1 MTVLASQHLYRLT
14 SQWKHPLKWKE
25 KVRTARLE
33 MLIDNIDCRAFVVQA
48 FPTLLS
54 FCSPP
59 RPYVSRVTVLAS
71 QHLYRLTSQWK
82 HPLKWKEKVRTARL
96 EMLYISLYFVFG
108 ILYFASYFASYRIA
122 LYFIALYCIVTY
134 SKVVQRMSLV
144 QAAQFGLPA
153 WS

>member
-33 MLIDNIDCRAFVVQA
+33 MLIDNIDWRAFVVQA

-96 EMLYISLYFVFG
+96 EMLYNYIYLY
-108 ILYFASYFASYRIA
+108 IDIYY
-122 LYFIALYCIVTY
+122 TY
-134 SKVVQRMSLV
+134 THFLIGMSCARRLTK
-144 QAAQFGLPA
+144 QQQGFRAGLGY
-153 WS
+153 

>member
-96 EMLYISLYFVFG
+96 EMLFSLIICFV
-108 ILYFASYFASYRIA
+108 LFAQTCHSSSAHQMGSSSS
-122 LYFIALYCIVTY
+122 
-134 SKVVQRMSLV
+134 SKVSQHYDPCL
-144 QAAQFGLPA
+144 QAPRAHQHPRVA
-153 WS
+153 V